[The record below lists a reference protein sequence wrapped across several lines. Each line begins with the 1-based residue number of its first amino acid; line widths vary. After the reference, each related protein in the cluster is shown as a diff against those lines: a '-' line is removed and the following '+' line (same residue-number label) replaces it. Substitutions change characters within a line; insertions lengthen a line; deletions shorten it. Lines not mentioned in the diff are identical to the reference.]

1 MRDMDKPLYTTR
13 SKSKKWRK
21 SSFGKIYT
29 GPPGTAAAAVTTAAA
44 AMPTN

>member
-21 SSFGKIYT
+21 SSFRKIYT
-29 GPPGTAAAAVTTAAA
+29 GPPGTAAAVTTAAA
-44 AMPTN
+44 AMPTD